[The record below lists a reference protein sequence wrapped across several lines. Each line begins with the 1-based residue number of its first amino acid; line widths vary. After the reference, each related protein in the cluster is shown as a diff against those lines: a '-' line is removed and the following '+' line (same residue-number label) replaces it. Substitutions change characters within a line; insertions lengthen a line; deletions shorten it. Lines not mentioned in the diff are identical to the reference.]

1 MSLDST
7 KSKLLVLDRWI
18 FFFNTNTKSGRP
30 KLHGR
35 LAQAVLA
42 GR

>member
-1 MSLDST
+1 MSLGST

-18 FFFNTNTKSGRP
+18 FFNTNTKSGRP